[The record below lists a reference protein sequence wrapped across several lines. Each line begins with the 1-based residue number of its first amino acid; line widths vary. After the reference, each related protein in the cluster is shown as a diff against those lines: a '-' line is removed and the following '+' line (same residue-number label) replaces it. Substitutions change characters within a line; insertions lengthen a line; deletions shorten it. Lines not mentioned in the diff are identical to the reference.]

1 MQALEK
7 YSPYKAA
14 GDDFADSNPI
24 FSYYFYKFYLDIAEN
39 ILVGVD
45 LQSERAEI
53 EAQIKIV
60 NIEMGKMQNKS
71 VIKVSD
77 EKNLTDILE
86 YTELMFAKN

>member
-53 EAQIKIV
+53 ENNA
-60 NIEMGKMQNKS
+60 G
-71 VIKVSD
+71 IKVSD